1 MNPTP
6 GIENLLKQV
15 ACHVWNL
22 LEHRVNPTLRCASD
36 ESDVERRMNP
46 TLYQTPISIGGG
58 HAWNLL
64 EQVFGCIRRRFQSVA
79 ATPGTCL
86 SRFSAVSD
94 ADFNRWRPRLE
105 PA

>member
-1 MNPTP
+1 RM
-6 GIENLLKQV
+6 
-15 ACHVWNL
+15 
-22 LEHRVNPTLRCASD
+22 NPTLRCASD
-36 ESDVERRMNP
+36 ESDVAHRMNP

-58 HAWNLL
+58 HALNLL

-79 ATPGTCL
+79 PGTCL
-86 SRFSAVSD
+86 SRFSGSDADFNRGAAGVSAVSD